1 MPKGP
6 IQALFV
12 GRDTE
17 KKGLD
22 LLLKTWETMEIKH
35 SLTVIG
41 NQKTRSAA
49 SNVKLMGPQSNEIVQ
64 KEMTKCNLFILPCIK
79 ARNGDQDGIPVVLM
93 EAMASGRPVISTLI
107 SGIPELV
114 NQENGWL
121 IKSRSQI
128 ELKNALHEAM
138 SDNAR
143 QSKGK
148 KARMQ
153 IRNLQCTHDKHTDLM
168 QSFFVKVV

>member
-1 MPKGP
+1 
-6 IQALFV
+6 
-12 GRDTE
+12 
-17 KKGLD
+17 
-22 LLLKTWETMEIKH
+22 
-35 SLTVIG
+35 
-41 NQKTRSAA
+41 
-49 SNVKLMGPQSNEIVQ
+49 
-64 KEMTKCNLFILPCIK
+64 
-79 ARNGDQDGIPVVLM
+79 
-93 EAMASGRPVISTLI
+93 MASGRPVISTLI

-114 NQENGWL
+114 NQKNGWL

-153 IRNLQCTHDKHTDLM
+153 IRNLQCTHEKHTELM